1 MCKQT
6 SINITIA
13 VDLAVGILILVTCK
27 IKNKIV
33 FQSFSEKA
41 RAIFYPS
48 LKMLQIHASSKTL
61 EHIGDTASANI
72 QCDRFVLILNP
83 KTFYP
88 PILVFHLVPRS
99 PGLLQRLPSLPGRRR
114 TVVLT
119 HRLPCVT
126 PWQSR
131 ICPLVTRET
140 SVRHSHCSSETG
152 DLLNLLCGSAVD
164 QCRNIKTRDL

>member
-6 SINITIA
+6 SIKITIA

-27 IKNKIV
+27 IKNKMV
-33 FQSFSEKA
+33 FLSFSEKA
-41 RAIFYPS
+41 RANFDPS

-72 QCDRFVLILNP
+72 QCDRFFLCLNP

-88 PILVFHLVPRS
+88 PTLVFHLVPRS
-99 PGLLQRLPSLPGRRR
+99 PELLQRLPSFPGWRR

-131 ICPLVTRET
+131 ICPLVTPET
-140 SVRHSHCSSETG
+140 LVRHSHCCVAWSLENYST
-152 DLLNLLCGSAVD
+152 C
-164 QCRNIKTRDL
+164 

>member
-72 QCDRFVLILNP
+72 QCDRFVLFLNP

-88 PILVFHLVPRS
+88 PTLVFHLVPRS

-126 PWQSR
+126 PWQSG
-131 ICPLVTRET
+131 ICPLVTPET
-140 SVRHSHCSSETG
+140 LVRHSHCCVAWSLENCST
-152 DLLNLLCGSAVD
+152 C
-164 QCRNIKTRDL
+164 

>member
-6 SINITIA
+6 SIKITIA

-27 IKNKIV
+27 IKNKMV
-33 FQSFSEKA
+33 FRSFSEKA
-41 RAIFYPS
+41 RANFDPS
-48 LKMLQIHASSKTL
+48 LKMLQIHASSKKS
-61 EHIGDTASANI
+61 EHIGDTASGNNI
-72 QCDRFVLILNP
+72 WCNQFVLFHNL

-88 PILVFHLVPRS
+88 PTLLFYLRPQS

-126 PWQSR
+126 PWQSG
-131 ICPLVTRET
+131 ICPLVTPET
-140 SVRHSHCSSETG
+140 LVRHSHCCVAWSLENCST
-152 DLLNLLCGSAVD
+152 C
-164 QCRNIKTRDL
+164 